1 MALVFQDSMTTASK
15 ALSDESLPSFLDAFY
30 AKVRRD
36 PDLGP
41 VFAAAI
47 PDEDWPAH
55 LRTIGDFWST
65 VLYKTGR
72 YKGNPFGVHVG
83 KGIRQEHFT
92 RWLALFEETAL
103 ERFGADDAAILSDRA
118 QQIASSLKAGLF
130 FRPGAPEG
138 PSVL

>member
-1 MALVFQDSMTTASK
+1 MTTNSA

-65 VLYKTGR
+65 VLFKTGR
-72 YKGNPFGVHVG
+72 YKGNPFGPHVG
-83 KGIRQEHFT
+83 KGIREEHFA
-92 RWLALFEETAL
+92 RWLSLFEETAR
-103 ERFGADDAAILSDRA
+103 ERFAADDASILMELAGR
-118 QQIASSLKAGLF
+118 IAKSLKAGLF

-138 PSVL
+138 